1 MTPIASGCG
10 RQMDSGPGSGRDRI
24 PRAFPARMGGGAA
37 PAGAKQEET
46 MASKTRQTTKT
57 RRRTKNAPV
66 SQVNNEQHRYIAEA
80 AYYRAERRGFV
91 PGFEELDWLE
101 AEREVAS
108 SLTSR

>member
-1 MTPIASGCG
+1 
-10 RQMDSGPGSGRDRI
+10 
-24 PRAFPARMGGGAA
+24 
-37 PAGAKQEET
+37 

-57 RRRTKNAPV
+57 RRRTKNASV

-80 AYYRAERRGFV
+80 AYYRAEKRDFA